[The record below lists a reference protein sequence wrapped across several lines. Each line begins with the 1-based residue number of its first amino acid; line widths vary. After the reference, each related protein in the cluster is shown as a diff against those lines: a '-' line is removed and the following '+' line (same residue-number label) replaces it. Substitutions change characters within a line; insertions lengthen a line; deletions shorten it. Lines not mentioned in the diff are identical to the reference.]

1 MSFTYTLDNCV
12 SLNDKLLK
20 SVQKGDAGRIKDLLE
35 QLQASSAKG
44 KLKVLT
50 DSKLGHT
57 ISKLSKYSD
66 ASVASLASALKKQWA
81 ALAADAKKIKDGG
94 AAVKA
99 ETTGAAAP
107 VKQEAAGAAAAA
119 TAAGSS
125 EEVKTEVKPEP
136 VAEPSAAT
144 AAASSSGAP
153 PKVERVDSQG
163 GSVTYRKVTKTGDSG
178 RDFVRTKLQE
188 AFDAG
193 KEANELY
200 LREMVCDT
208 AGMAEEAESHM
219 NELLGSNSKEYK
231 ARFRSLNF
239 NLKDPKNPTFIRHVM
254 TGQVHVND
262 LAEMDVKD
270 MASEEMKKQRN
281 AQHEHAKMALMDDR
295 TFRNYSG
302 KNTEDGILK
311 CPKCKSMKTEY
322 IEVQTRSADE
332 PTTKK
337 CTCNNCEYRWKF
349 C

>member
-1 MSFTYTLDNCV
+1 M
-12 SLNDKLLK
+12 KK
-20 SVQKGDAGRIKDLLE
+20 SRRK
-35 QLQASSAKG
+35 S
-44 KLKVLT
+44 
-50 DSKLGHT
+50 
-57 ISKLSKYSD
+57 
-66 ASVASLASALKKQWA
+66 
-81 ALAADAKKIKDGG
+81 
-94 AAVKA
+94 
-99 ETTGAAAP
+99 
-107 VKQEAAGAAAAA
+107 
-119 TAAGSS
+119 
-125 EEVKTEVKPEP
+125 KPEP

-254 TGQVHVND
+254 TGQVPSTTSPRWTSRTWRED
-262 LAEMDVKD
+262 
-270 MASEEMKKQRN
+270 EEAAQRT
-281 AQHEHAKMALMDDR
+281 AQPRRWRVVDR
-295 TFRNYSG
+295 TF
-302 KNTEDGILK
+302 
-311 CPKCKSMKTEY
+311 
-322 IEVQTRSADE
+322 
-332 PTTKK
+332 PTTRRIPR
-337 CTCNNCEYRWKF
+337 TAS
-349 C
+349 